1 MSFANNLKTIMQE
14 QKLNQTDL
22 SNLTGIGKPSLSQ
35 YLSGRHLPYQN
46 RIAQIAAALGVSPG
60 RLTTRNPN
68 GECEPPP
75 PPSHQKVTIEEAA
88 RRLGKSQQFVR
99 VALQNGV
106 APFGFATK
114 GSGSTY
120 DYHISPKL
128 LDEYI
133 GERS

>member
-14 QKLNQTDL
+14 RNLSQTDL

-35 YLSGRHLPYQN
+35 YLSGKHIPHQR
-46 RIAQIAAALGVSPG
+46 RVSEIANALDVSQT
-60 RLTTRNPN
+60 RLTAR
-68 GECEPPP
+68 GRDVGSEPLPII
-75 PPSHQKVTIEEAA
+75 SQQKISIEEAA
-88 RRLGKSQQFVR
+88 MRLGKSKQFVR

-114 GSGSTY
+114 GSGNAY

-128 LDEYI
+128 LKEYI
-133 GERS
+133 GE

>member
-1 MSFANNLKTIMQE
+1 MNE
-14 QKLNQTDL
+14 QNLNQTDL

-35 YLSGRHLPYQN
+35 YLSGKNIPHHR
-46 RIAQIAAALGVSPG
+46 RISEIATALGISPG
-60 RLTTRNPN
+60 RLNVIHQ
-68 GECEPPP
+68 EKVCET
-75 PPSHQKVTIEEAA
+75 SQVISSQKVSIDETA

-99 VALQNGV
+99 IALQNGV

-114 GSGSTY
+114 GTGNTY

-133 GERS
+133 GEKS